1 MNFFIKNLFLLV
13 ILSGCSYSN
22 FIKKNISFK
31 EDVSNS
37 LLNNYEQKLI
47 LTISDN
53 KILKKYRLSDKS
65 NNNLYIWENSLLQ
78 KITTDNGK
86 IIKFNGFDNDFEIL
100 QYRPIDIDNPDET
113 NFASLIRFSNP
124 ETSYMDIVFKR
135 VPVGYVKE
143 KDKYSDQID
152 TYFLIK
158 ESFVV
163 SKIKWKGQN
172 YYWYKNKTLVK
183 SEQVIFPY
191 RKKILIYVK

>member
-1 MNFFIKNLFLLV
+1 MNFFIKNLLLLI
-13 ILSGCSYSN
+13 ILSGCSYSD
-22 FIKKNISFK
+22 FIKKKLSFK

-37 LLNNYEQKLI
+37 LLNYEQQSI
-47 LTISDN
+47 LTINDN
-53 KILKKYRLSDKS
+53 KILMKYRLFDES
-65 NNNLYIWENSLLQ
+65 NNNLSIWENHLLQ

-86 IIKFNGFDNDFEIL
+86 ITKFNGFDNDFEIF
-100 QYRPIDIDNPDET
+100 QYLSIDIDNPNET

-135 VPVGYVKE
+135 VPVGFVEE

-163 SKIKWKGQN
+163 PKIKWKGEN
-172 YYWYKNKTLVK
+172 YYWFKNKKLVK

-191 RKKILIYVK
+191 RKKILIYIK

>member
-1 MNFFIKNLFLLV
+1 MNFFIKNLFLLAV
-13 ILSGCSYSN
+13 LSGCSYSN

-31 EDVSNS
+31 EDVSKS
-37 LLNNYEQKLI
+37 LLNNYKQKSI

-53 KILKKYRLSDKS
+53 KILKRYRLFDES
-65 NNNLYIWENSLLQ
+65 NNNLNIWESNSLQ

-86 IIKFNGFDNDFEIL
+86 ITKYSGFDNDFEIF
-100 QYRPIDIDNPDET
+100 QYQPIDIDNPDET

-124 ETSYMDIVFKR
+124 ETSHMDIVFKR
-135 VPVGYVKE
+135 VPVGFVEE
-143 KDKYSDQID
+143 KDQYSDQTD

-172 YYWYKNKTLVK
+172 YYWYKDKILVK
-183 SEQVIFPY
+183 SEQAIFPY

>member
-13 ILSGCSYSN
+13 IISGCSYSN

-31 EDVSNS
+31 EDVSKS
-37 LLNNYEQKLI
+37 LLKNYQQKSI

-53 KILKKYRLSDKS
+53 KTLKRYRLFDQS
-65 NNNLYIWENSLLQ
+65 NNNLNIWESNSLQ

-86 IIKFNGFDNDFEIL
+86 ITKYSGFDNDFEIF
-100 QYRPIDIDNPDET
+100 QYRPIDIDNPNET

-135 VPVGYVKE
+135 VPVGFVEE

-172 YYWYKNKTLVK
+172 HYWYKNKILVK
-183 SEQVIFPY
+183 SEQAIFPY

>member
-13 ILSGCSYSN
+13 VLSGCSYSN

-31 EDVSNS
+31 EDVSKS
-37 LLNNYEQKLI
+37 LLNNYEQKSI
-47 LTISDN
+47 LAISDN
-53 KILKKYRLSDKS
+53 KILKRFRLFDESK
-65 NNNLYIWENSLLQ
+65 NNLNIWESNSLQ

-86 IIKFNGFDNDFEIL
+86 ITKYSGFDNDFEIF

-135 VPVGYVKE
+135 VPVGFVEE

-172 YYWYKNKTLVK
+172 YYWYKDKILVK
-183 SEQVIFPY
+183 SEQLSFHIE
-191 RKKILIYVK
+191 KKS

>member
-1 MNFFIKNLFLLV
+1 MNFFIKNLFLLAV
-13 ILSGCSYSN
+13 LSGCSYSN

-31 EDVSNS
+31 EDVSKS
-37 LLNNYEQKLI
+37 LLNNYEQKSI
-47 LTISDN
+47 LAISDN
-53 KILKKYRLSDKS
+53 KILKRYRLFDES
-65 NNNLYIWENSLLQ
+65 NNNLNIWESNSLQ

-86 IIKFNGFDNDFEIL
+86 ITKYSGFDNDFEIF
-100 QYRPIDIDNPDET
+100 QYQPIDIDNPDET

-135 VPVGYVKE
+135 VPVGFVEE

-172 YYWYKNKTLVK
+172 YYWYKDKILVK
-183 SEQVIFPY
+183 SEQAIFPY

>member
-13 ILSGCSYSN
+13 VLSGCSYSN

-31 EDVSNS
+31 EDVSKS
-37 LLNNYEQKLI
+37 LLNNYKQKSI

-53 KILKKYRLSDKS
+53 KILKRYRLFDES
-65 NNNLYIWENSLLQ
+65 NNNLNIWESNSLQ

-86 IIKFNGFDNDFEIL
+86 ITKYSGFDNDFEIF
-100 QYRPIDIDNPDET
+100 QYQPIDIDNPDET

-135 VPVGYVKE
+135 VPVGFVEE

-172 YYWYKNKTLVK
+172 YYWYKDKILVK
-183 SEQVIFPY
+183 SEQAIFPY

>member
-1 MNFFIKNLFLLV
+1 MNFFIKNFFLLV
-13 ILSGCSYSN
+13 VLSGCSYSN
-22 FIKKNISFK
+22 FIQKNISFK
-31 EDVSNS
+31 EDVSKS
-37 LLNNYEQKLI
+37 LLNNYEQKSI
-47 LTISDN
+47 LAISDN
-53 KILKKYRLSDKS
+53 KILKRYRLFDES
-65 NNNLYIWENSLLQ
+65 NNNLNIWESNSLQ

-86 IIKFNGFDNDFEIL
+86 ITKYSGFDNDFEIF

-135 VPVGYVKE
+135 VPVGFVEE

-172 YYWYKNKTLVK
+172 YYWYKDKILVK
-183 SEQVIFPY
+183 SEQAIFPY

>member
-13 ILSGCSYSN
+13 VLSGCSYSN

-31 EDVSNS
+31 DDVFNS
-37 LLNNYEQKLI
+37 LLNDYEHKSI

-53 KILKKYRLSDKS
+53 KTLKKYRLFDEG
-65 NNNLYIWENSLLQ
+65 NNNLNIWENDLLQ
-78 KITTDNGK
+78 KIITDNGK
-86 IIKFNGFDNDFEIL
+86 ITKFSGFDNDFEIF
-100 QYRPIDIDNPDET
+100 QYRPIDIDNLDEI

-135 VPVGYVKE
+135 VPVGFVKE
-143 KDKYSDQID
+143 KDKYSDQTD

-191 RKKILIYVK
+191 RKKIVIYVK

>member
-13 ILSGCSYSN
+13 VLSGCSYSN
-22 FIKKNISFK
+22 FIQKNISFK
-31 EDVSNS
+31 EDVSKS
-37 LLNNYEQKLI
+37 LLNNYEQKSI
-47 LTISDN
+47 LAISDN
-53 KILKKYRLSDKS
+53 KILKRYRLFDES
-65 NNNLYIWENSLLQ
+65 NNNLNIWESNSLQ

-86 IIKFNGFDNDFEIL
+86 ITKYSGFDNDFEIF

-135 VPVGYVKE
+135 VPVGFVEE

-172 YYWYKNKTLVK
+172 YYWYKDKILVK
-183 SEQVIFPY
+183 SEQAIFPY